1 VLKTYKN
8 GGFMAYFC
16 CLKRDFCLFLHDFEA
31 KNVFF
36 EAFLG
41 VKNDNFGLFG
51 VKKLSKMV

>member
-1 VLKTYKN
+1 
-8 GGFMAYFC
+8 MAYFC